1 MAACSNHAHQHI
13 NSDKTGSFW
22 QNAKVTESHS
32 LNSANTVRQRRLW
45 HTQRRKSQK
54 MHLLSRYEWWTL
66 ISCFTS
72 WVIFVNIRIT
82 VKHTW
87 DHSSQISWNPEKGK
101 ESKWDLENVFSKPES
116 LFVWFVTIT
125 CRTAR
130 CPHPDSGALSN
141 STQQL
146 ALVLH
151 WWPETS

>member
-1 MAACSNHAHQHI
+1 MMAACSNHAQQHI

-22 QNAKVTESHS
+22 QNTKVTESHS
-32 LNSANTVRQRRLW
+32 LNSTNTVRQQRLW
-45 HTQRRKSQK
+45 HTQWRKSQK
-54 MHLLSRYEWWTL
+54 MRLLSWYEWWTL

-72 WVIFVNIRIT
+72 WVNLWIT

-101 ESKWDLENVFSKPES
+101 KSRWDLENVFSKPES

-151 WWPETS
+151 WWPKTS